1 MIFDYKED
9 TCKYVVHSKKNG
21 NEFAVSFPS
30 MDQVADY
37 VETEENVTGVWKV
50 VAQKIPPQVYT
61 RRVQYVV
68 QPTRSDYLKG

>member
-21 NEFAVSFPS
+21 NEFAISFTS

-68 QPTRSDYLKG
+68 QPTRSDYLKS

>member
-37 VETEENVTGVWKV
+37 VETEENITGVWKV

-68 QPTRSDYLKG
+68 QPTRSDYLKS

>member
-1 MIFDYKED
+1 LIFDYKED

-68 QPTRSDYLKG
+68 QPTRSDYLKS

>member
-1 MIFDYKED
+1 LIFDYKED

-37 VETEENVTGVWKV
+37 VETEENITGVWKV

-68 QPTRSDYLKG
+68 QPTRSDYLKS